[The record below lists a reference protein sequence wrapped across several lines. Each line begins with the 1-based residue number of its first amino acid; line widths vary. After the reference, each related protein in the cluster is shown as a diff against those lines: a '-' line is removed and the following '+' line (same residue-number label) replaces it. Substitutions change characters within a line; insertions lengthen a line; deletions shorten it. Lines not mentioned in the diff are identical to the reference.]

1 MALGYRSPWMS
12 SAERVGITLAIPCR
26 TPGDCV
32 RPPSLGFF
40 SSSFFF
46 SSASRIPPKRSPPH
60 ADTRSGIDAS
70 WLVCRRADYAPRLR
84 SSPRLAQNA
93 LVYYYFSSFLLSCQL
108 PCCNSLWAFSAI
120 SRLRLLRDE
129 LSHIGVEILLGGD
142 KRSDAVEW
150 ELHITGDRAVV
161 FCITVPA
168 RSHPLSSERRVTWR
182 SALLHVGAIPFTPYS
197 SARSGR
203 AIQSPKCFGGSRPC
217 CWDTDDGSQ
226 NICDDAMDHASPAWP
241 RGGRV
246 SA

>member
-1 MALGYRSPWMS
+1 MFRAR
-12 SAERVGITLAIPCR
+12 LAGSCR
-26 TPGDCV
+26 NAWSTFAWARLKTDC
-32 RPPSLGFF
+32 SLLFF
-40 SSSFFF
+40 SR
-46 SSASRIPPKRSPPH
+46 ASRIPSQGCPPH

-108 PCCNSLWAFSAI
+108 PCCNSLRAFSAI